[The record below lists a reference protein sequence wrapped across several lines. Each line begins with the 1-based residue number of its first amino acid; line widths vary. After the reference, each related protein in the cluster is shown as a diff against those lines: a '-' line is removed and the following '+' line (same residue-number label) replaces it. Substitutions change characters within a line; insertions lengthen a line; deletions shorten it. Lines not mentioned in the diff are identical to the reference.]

1 MPYNTEYAA
10 TTSGVFNSTYGNN
23 SPARFFCNQQITS
36 ENLGQAKETYK
47 TLYNIYN
54 IQDRDVSIQNKDI
67 DTRYCIRADACPHTI
82 ANNNVFYVNTSG
94 SFKVSDLDVYLD
106 DCGAQ
111 IRDYDKNNT
120 TKSYEYD
127 LNYTQN
133 FVDVS
138 YNNLVRTRND
148 LDNKMNDL
156 LGNNR
161 NSILYEKQNELD
173 SSVYSTLLWTV
184 MVTSLIYYVFVKL

>member
-1 MPYNTEYAA
+1 MPYNKEYAA
-10 TTSGVFNSTYGNN
+10 TINDVNTTDYKNDA
-23 SPARFFCNQQITS
+23 PRFFCNQQITS
-36 ENLGQAKETYK
+36 DNIDQAKKTYQK
-47 TLYNIYN
+47 LYKIYN
-54 IQDRDVSIQNKDI
+54 TTDRDVSIQNNDI
-67 DTRYCIRADACPHTI
+67 LTSDCKNACPHTI
-82 ANNNVFYVNTSG
+82 TNNNVFYVNTAG

-111 IRDYDKNNT
+111 IRNYDKNNNP
-120 TKSYEYD
+120 KSYTHD

-148 LDNKMNDL
+148 LDNKMNEL